1 MYNLPMV
8 EKGTDIPKSDTPQ
21 DKASGETKDELR
33 TSLNERIS
41 QLCQLVAL
49 VIAGVA
55 FTSLIIGQD
64 DPTFVLMGLC
74 LSVILLAIAGMNNR
88 ANPKR

>member
-1 MYNLPMV
+1 MYNLLMV
-8 EKGTDIPKSDTPQ
+8 EKGTDIPKGDMPQ
-21 DKASGETKDELR
+21 EETSEEMKDELR

-64 DPTFVLMGLC
+64 DLTFVLLGLC